1 MIDLANIEFY
11 STPDG
16 DVMVKPLDGSVK
28 VLKQNDSELI
38 AAILQLINDRY
49 PKAYSALCKFYSRS
63 SMNNSYYT
71 YMIVHRFCRCNF
83 GSLDTLQL
91 DIDQKGN
98 FHLEQVACPLRN
110 LSLIHI

>member
-38 AAILQLINDRY
+38 ALY
-49 PKAYSALCKFYSRS
+49 FS
-63 SMNNSYYT
+63 
-71 YMIVHRFCRCNF
+71 
-83 GSLDTLQL
+83 
-91 DIDQKGN
+91 
-98 FHLEQVACPLRN
+98 
-110 LSLIHI
+110 